1 MSRFVLTAQLQLQA
15 PTNVGQVVKKIQ
27 GQLKNVNVNI
37 QAQGAAKSTR
47 QVQQLTKA
55 VKQADSAAFK
65 LGKTFTSSLK
75 RFAAFS
81 IATRFV
87 SLFTQGL
94 GGAVDEALKFERELI
109 KVAQVTGRTIK
120 QLGEL
125 TGEIKKLSTSL
136 GVSSTELLNV
146 SRALSQAGFSATE
159 TKIAL
164 DALAKSS

>member
-15 PTNVGQVVKKIQ
+15 PSNVGQVVKKIQ
-27 GQLKNVNVNI
+27 AQLNNVNVKI
-37 QAQGAAKSTR
+37 EAQGAAKSTR

-94 GGAVDEALKFERELI
+94 GGAVDEAIKFERELI

-120 QLGEL
+120 QLSEL
-125 TGEIKKLSTSL
+125 TDEITSL
-136 GVSSTELLNV
+136 SKCSRVLDWCHLHQQRLTGRDNLGVPDHPLLP
-146 SRALSQAGFSATE
+146 Q
-159 TKIAL
+159 IY
-164 DALAKSS
+164 